1 MKFRFRQTFV
11 PALLSLSVAGCN
23 GDVFIDDYLPDPPAS
38 IAGQSGETSEIRF
51 EASNWDILGVGGL
64 SGRTYDLDGN
74 LLSVGPLGGEGLLCM
89 EYDDGL
95 VSFRIERGDYRT
107 LKIVFEE
114 NMGSGPFRF
123 TLTVGNLC
131 ESDSIDVTFNP
142 TGKYRVERVVYDYER
157 FSFTYTRA
165 ETVTTYLADNSASSK
180 PVPIVIYPYVNRSRQ
195 IRFYNNGDQRGE
207 ILGEPLPMLPIPDI
221 EDERPVMR
229 DSEASFVCYYYTA
242 VLLPEDKRE
251 LSERVTVGAGEAE
264 NIEVVLQY
272 MEYSLPY
279 TLYAVNPAT
288 GKDRVFTGELQGEE
302 PYNYFIFRKDF
313 EK

>member
-1 MKFRFRQTFV
+1 MKFLFRQTFV

-89 EYDDGL
+89 EYDDDL

-157 FSFTYTRA
+157 FSFTYTRV
-165 ETVTTYLADNSASSK
+165 ETVTTYHIDNRTSSK
-180 PVPIVIYPYVNRSRQ
+180 PVSIEAYPYAGRSRL
-195 IRFYNNGDQRGE
+195 IRFYNNEDQRE
-207 ILGEPLPMLPIPDI
+207 DILGLPLPLIPIPDI
-221 EDERPVMR
+221 EDEQPVMR
-229 DSEASFVCYYYTA
+229 ESEVAFACYYTD
-242 VLLPEDKRE
+242 VMLPADKRD
-251 LSERVTVGAGEAE
+251 LSETVTVNAGEAKD
-264 NIEVVLQY
+264 IEVVLQY

-279 TLYAVNPAT
+279 TLYTTNSET
-288 GKDRVFTGELQGEE
+288 GKERIFTGELQGEE
-302 PYNYFIFRKDF
+302 PSTYFIFRKDC

>member
-1 MKFRFRQTFV
+1 MKFLFRQTFV

-142 TGKYRVERVVYDYER
+142 T
-157 FSFTYTRA
+157 
-165 ETVTTYLADNSASSK
+165 
-180 PVPIVIYPYVNRSRQ
+180 
-195 IRFYNNGDQRGE
+195 
-207 ILGEPLPMLPIPDI
+207 
-221 EDERPVMR
+221 
-229 DSEASFVCYYYTA
+229 
-242 VLLPEDKRE
+242 
-251 LSERVTVGAGEAE
+251 
-264 NIEVVLQY
+264 
-272 MEYSLPY
+272 
-279 TLYAVNPAT
+279 
-288 GKDRVFTGELQGEE
+288 
-302 PYNYFIFRKDF
+302 
-313 EK
+313 